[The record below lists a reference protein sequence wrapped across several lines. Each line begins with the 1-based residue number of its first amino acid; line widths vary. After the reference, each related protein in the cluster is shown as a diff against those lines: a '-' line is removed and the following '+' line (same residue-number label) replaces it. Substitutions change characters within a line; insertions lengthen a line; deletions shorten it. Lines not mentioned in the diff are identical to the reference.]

1 MEGLVMTA
9 QLLLGLSILVI
20 LHEWGHFITARTF
33 GMRVEKFFLFFDAW
47 NLKLFKFKKGD
58 TEYGI
63 GWLPLGGYVKISG
76 MIDES
81 MDKDAMKKPAESWE
95 FRSKPAWQRLI
106 VMLGGVTVNV
116 LLGML
121 IFSLMTYRYGEKYLP
136 ADQLKYGIVAH
147 ELGKQIGLETGDK
160 ILSINGEKV
169 ERYSDLLASKA
180 YLGSDVV
187 LNVERNGV
195 MYDLPVPSDF
205 IVHLSKSKLNNFIDI
220 RQTFYVKDVLPNSNA
235 AKAGLEREDVITAI
249 NSKNIKF
256 FDQFKDAL
264 QAEKGKEVE
273 LTLKRNSGELTITA
287 LVDENGMLGFQR
299 DSKDFEYVTNKFGL
313 IESFGIGSAKAWEM
327 LFLNLKGFGKIFSGE
342 ISFSDSVAG
351 PIGIATIYGGTWDW
365 QKFWLITGILSMILA
380 FMNIL
385 PIPALDGGH
394 VIFLSIEAITGVK
407 FSDKFME
414 RGQMVGMILLL
425 ALMAFVIGNDIWKYI
440 LN

>member
-1 MEGLVMTA
+1 MTA

-20 LHEWGHFITARTF
+20 LHEWGHFVTARMF

-47 NLKLFKFKKGD
+47 NIKLFKYKKGE
-58 TEYGI
+58 TEYGV

-81 MDKDAMKKPAESWE
+81 MDKEAMEKPPESWE

-121 IFSLMTYRYGEKYLP
+121 IFSLMTLNYGEKYLP
-136 ADQLKYGIVAH
+136 IDQLKYGIVAH
-147 ELGKQIGLETGDK
+147 ELGQKIGLQTGDK
-160 ILSINGEKV
+160 IISINGEKV

-180 YLGSDVV
+180 YLGSDVE
-187 LNVERNGV
+187 LNVERNGT
-195 MYDLPVPSDF
+195 MKILPVPDDF
-205 IVHLSKSKLNNFIDI
+205 IVQLSKSKLTNFIDA
-220 RQTFYVKDVLPNSNA
+220 RMKFYVKEVLPNSNA
-235 AKAGLEREDVITAI
+235 AKAGLEKEDVITAVNEKKI
-249 NSKNIKF
+249 TF
-256 FDQFKDAL
+256 FDQFKEVL
-264 QAEKGKEVE
+264 QDEKGNEIK
-273 LTLKRNSGELTITA
+273 LTVKRNSDELILLA
-287 LVDENGMLGFQR
+287 QVDEYGKLGFQP
-299 DSKDFEYVTNKFGL
+299 DSKDFEYITKNFGFA
-313 IESFGIGSAKAWEM
+313 ESFVIGSGKAWEM

-351 PIGIATIYGGTWDW
+351 PIGIATIYGGVWDW

-394 VIFLSIEAITGVK
+394 VIFLSIEAVTGMK

-414 RGQMVGMILLL
+414 RAQMVGMVILLS
-425 ALMAFVIGNDIWKYI
+425 LMVFVIGNDIWKYI

>member
-1 MEGLVMTA
+1 MEGWVMTA
-9 QLLLGLSILVI
+9 QLLLGLSILVV
-20 LHEWGHFITARTF
+20 LHEWGHFIAARTF

-47 NLKLFKFKKGD
+47 NIKLFKYKKGE
-58 TEYGI
+58 TEYGV

-81 MDKDAMKKPAESWE
+81 MDKEALEKPAESWE

-121 IFSLMTYRYGEKYLP
+121 IFSLITFGYGEKYLP
-136 ADQLKYGIVAH
+136 ADQLKYGIVSLD
-147 ELGKQIGLETGDK
+147 LGQQIGLETGDK

-187 LNVERNGV
+187 LNVERNGIMV
-195 MYDLPVPSDF
+195 DLPVPADF
-205 IVHLSKSKLNNFIDI
+205 IVQLSKSKLNNFIDI
-220 RQTFYVKDVLPNSNA
+220 RQTFYIKEVLPNSNA
-235 AKAGLEREDVITAI
+235 AKAGLERDDAITAV

-256 FDQFKDAL
+256 FDQFKDEL
-264 QAEKGKEVE
+264 QAVKGKEIELTINRSSSE
-273 LTLKRNSGELTITA
+273 LTLTA
-287 LVDENGMLGFQR
+287 LVDENGRLGFQPGF
-299 DSKDFEYVTNKFGL
+299 KDLEYVTNKFGL
-313 IESFGIGSAKAWEM
+313 IESFVIGSSKAWEL
-327 LFLNLKGFGKIFSGE
+327 LFLNLRGFGKIFSGE

-351 PIGIATIYGGTWDW
+351 PIGIATIYGGIWDW
-365 QKFWLITGILSMILA
+365 QKFWFITGILSMVLA

-394 VIFLSIEAITGVK
+394 VIFLSIEAITGAK

-414 RGQMVGMILLL
+414 RAQMVGMVILLS
-425 ALMAFVIGNDIWKYI
+425 LMVFVIGNDIWKYI